1 MPGIWAGGVSSRHP
15 HVIFISNRNGVQSPW
30 IVPIDGGSP
39 MLLINRTASGHV
51 AVSADGRSF
60 AFLALDKNPREIV
73 VCDLPACKTPRNVE
87 APRSTPVRWM
97 PDDRGVAYIDA
108 TQSNLW
114 VQPFD
119 GKPPYQLTHFTDRI
133 IEHFAWSH
141 DGKRLAIARTT
152 TTNDIVLFK
161 GLRR

>member
-1 MPGIWAGGVSSRHP
+1 
-15 HVIFISNRNGVQSPW
+15 
-30 IVPIDGGSP
+30 
-39 MLLINRTASGHV
+39 
-51 AVSADGRSF
+51 
-60 AFLALDKNPREIV
+60 
-73 VCDLPACKTPRNVE
+73 
-87 APRSTPVRWM
+87 M

-108 TQSNLW
+108 ALSNLW

-119 GKPPYQLTHFTDRI
+119 GKAPYQLTHFTDRI
-133 IEHFAWSH
+133 IEDFAWSH

>member
-1 MPGIWAGGVSSRHP
+1 
-15 HVIFISNRNGVQSPW
+15 
-30 IVPIDGGSP
+30 
-39 MLLINRTASGHV
+39 
-51 AVSADGRSF
+51 
-60 AFLALDKNPREIV
+60 
-73 VCDLPACKTPRNVE
+73 
-87 APRSTPVRWM
+87 M
-97 PDDRGVAYIDA
+97 PDDSGVAYIDA

-119 GKPPYQLTHFTDRI
+119 GNPPHQLTHFTDRI
-133 IEHFAWSH
+133 IEDFAWSH